1 VPIIFILMCES
12 PGQCANRWLVSS
24 LAV

>member
-12 PGQCANRWLVSS
+12 PRQCANKWLVSS